1 MLGEIMKEEKC
12 ENCFKIKHRTDE
24 EKQKLIKRL
33 NTISGQVKGISQMIE
48 KDRYC
53 HDVLIQISAINN
65 SLKSLGNCILKGHMK
80 SCMVDEIKKGN
91 IEIIDD
97 IMELF
102 KRID

>member
-1 MLGEIMKEEKC
+1 MKKENSK
-12 ENCFKIKHRTDE
+12 NCFKTKHRKDE

-33 NTISGQVKGISQMIE
+33 NTICGQVKGVTQMVE
-48 KDRYC
+48 EDRYC
-53 HDVLIQISAINN
+53 HDILIQISAINN

-97 IMELF
+97 VVELF